1 MTLVLEGADLRVTAR
16 NFPTNKGG
24 LCRKGWT
31 ADQLLRIPGR
41 LIAPLMRASKGEAL
55 RPVSWDDA
63 LDRIAGELRALRAR
77 YGDNTVGLFGGG
89 GLKNEKA

>member
-1 MTLVLEGADLRVTAR
+1 MTLVREGTELRVTAR

-41 LIAPLMRASKGEAL
+41 LPAPLMRTHKGAAL

-63 LDRIAGELRALRAR
+63 LDRVAGQLLAIRA
-77 YGDNTVGLFGGG
+77 
-89 GLKNEKA
+89 